1 MKISVSDLSHSA
13 QIEINNLSQNL
24 RQSARGS
31 LECLLSGSLKTH
43 GADINDIEAYVI
55 ASLRAMKAEQ
65 DWDQCPIESE
75 EWNEKAD
82 HARHCAS
89 VAGIL
94 LKKIL

>member
-1 MKISVSDLSHSA
+1 MKISISDLSHSA
-13 QIEINNLSQNL
+13 QIEISNLSQSL

-31 LECLLSGSLKTH
+31 LECLLSGSLNTH

-75 EWNEKAD
+75 EWDEKAD

-89 VAGIL
+89 VAGRL